1 MRDGKR
7 KHVLSLAVALMLA
20 GGAQAATN
28 VTIWYPWGGPDGQAV
43 VDAANAFN
51 ASQKDIVVKA
61 VLVEGAGIQG
71 TAQGKFLTAVSSGTP
86 PDAVLYWGQDV
97 IPGLSSIGALQP
109 LDAYL
114 PRVGLRPSAFNA
126 TALSAMKVG
135 NQTYGLPQMS
145 SALMLYYNKDM
156 FRAAG
161 LDPNKPPKTLAE
173 LDRMAEKLTVKQG
186 NDYERLG
193 FIPWLQQGTPLPWTG
208 IFGGRLVGANGKVN
222 VQNPGTLAAL
232 KWQENYVKKYGSANL
247 QRFAAS
253 LGRLDQSSGN
263 DPFIAGKV
271 AMEVNGQWHGNFI
284 KRYKPDMNYGV
295 AAIPYPTGGKPNS
308 TWTNSNA
315 WLVPRGA
322 RNAEAALRF
331 IAFTTDSR
339 RAATWADTVYNITPV
354 KSAVSLQKVSGQPVM
369 KLAAD
374 LISRGNVFT
383 SPTTPLILQLQ
394 TELNTAF
401 ESVQQGA
408 RTATQALATAQKNL
422 DQAAQ
427 RR

>member
-1 MRDGKR
+1 MRNGKQTR
-7 KHVLSLAVALMLA
+7 FLVLTLALT
-20 GGAQAATN
+20 GAARAATD
-28 VTIWYPWGGPDGQAV
+28 VTVWYPWGGPDGQAV
-43 VDAANAFN
+43 VDAARAFN
-51 ASQKDIVVKA
+51 ASQKDFVVKP

-109 LDAYL
+109 LDAL
-114 PRVGLRPSAFNA
+114 MGQVGLKPSVFNP
-126 TALSAMKVG
+126 TALGAMKVG

-161 LDPNKPPKTLAE
+161 LDPSKPPRTLAE
-173 LDRMAEKLTVKQG
+173 LDRMAEKLTVKRG
-186 NDYERLG
+186 GDYERLG

-208 IFGGRLVGANGKVN
+208 IFGGRLVGAGGKVN

-232 KWQENYVKKYGSANL
+232 KWQEGYVRKYGAANL

-295 AAIPYPTGGKPNS
+295 AAIPYPAGGKPNS

-322 RNAEAALRF
+322 RNAEGAMRF
-331 IAFTTDSR
+331 IAFTTDAR
-339 RAATWADTVYNITPV
+339 RSAAWADGVYNITPV
-354 KSAVSLQKVSGQPVM
+354 RSAVALQKVSGQPVM
-369 KLAAD
+369 RLAAD
-374 LISRGNVFT
+374 LIGRGNTFT
-383 SPTTPLILQLQ
+383 SPTTPLILPLQ
-394 TELNTAF
+394 TELNSAF

-408 RTATQALATAQKNL
+408 KTAAQALATAQKNL
-422 DQAAQ
+422 DQAAT

>member
-1 MRDGKR
+1 M
-7 KHVLSLAVALMLA
+7 KHRNLFITLALATAL
-20 GGAQAATN
+20 GASARAATT

-51 ASQKDIVVKA
+51 ASQKDIVVKP

-71 TAQGKFLTAVSSGTP
+71 TAQGKFLTAVSGGTP

-97 IPGLSSIGALQP
+97 IPGLSAIGALTP
-109 LDAYL
+109 LDPYL
-114 PRVGLRPSAFNA
+114 GKVGPDPAKFNA
-126 TALSAMKVG
+126 TALGAMKVG
-135 NQTYGLPQMS
+135 GKTYGLPQMS

-156 FRAAG
+156 FQAAG

-173 LDRMAEKLTVKQG
+173 LDMVAEKLTVKSG

-193 FIPWLQQGTPLPWTG
+193 FIPWLQQGNPLPWTG
-208 IFGGRLVGANGKVN
+208 VFGGKLVGADGKIN

-232 KWQENYVKKYGSANL
+232 KWQEGYVKKYGAPNL

-271 AMEVNGQWHGNFI
+271 AMEINGQWHGNFI

-295 AAIPYPTGGKPNS
+295 AAIPYPTNGKPNS

-315 WLVPRGA
+315 WMIPKGSK
-322 RNAEAALRF
+322 NAEAALKF
-331 IAFTTDSR
+331 IAFTTDPQ
-339 RAATWADTVYNITPV
+339 RAGAWADTVYNITPV
-354 KSAVSLQKVSGQPVM
+354 KAGVSLQKVSGQPVM

-374 LISRGNVFT
+374 LISGGNAFT
-383 SPTTPLILQLQ
+383 SPTTPLILELQ

-408 RTATQALATAQKNL
+408 KSAEQALTTAQKNI
-422 DQAAQ
+422 DQLAAK